1 MAFLHSIY
9 APKVGDNAMAR
20 LAVLVAVGFD
30 NLQVAALTAF
40 VDPYKHTYMICPKTK
55 PKNIYIGNVC
65 DYMSLPT
72 LRDSDPQLL
81 LDG

>member
-30 NLQVAALTAF
+30 NLQVAARTTF
-40 VDPYKHTYMICPKTK
+40 VDPHKHAYMICSKVMPN
-55 PKNIYIGNVC
+55 NIYIGNVC
-65 DYMSLPT
+65 DYTSSPT
-72 LRDSDPQLL
+72 HRR
-81 LDG
+81 